1 MRLCVLSFNVN
12 FQSGLEFHCEV
23 VIPDNDALKP
33 AFYQGFV
40 EGFKVCRL
48 LLYKILQLVDACNLC
63 VPGGSVNRA
72 FLALLPELEDLIGNL
87 IIDLFVV
94 GLFEKLFL
102 EFLQSLVD
110 PISGILLSASDH
122 LCDVLLEL
130 CLVGGLIANQNFRI
144 PRARHIFEAGQEQD
158 ALRII
163 VESKRVPS
171 VVIEK
176 AKSILAKENKT
187 ELLER

>member
-1 MRLCVLSFNVN
+1 M
-12 FQSGLEFHCEV
+12 QSVRPWRQCQPCISRV
-23 VIPDNDALKP
+23 A
-33 AFYQGFV
+33 
-40 EGFKVCRL
+40 
-48 LLYKILQLVDACNLC
+48 
-63 VPGGSVNRA
+63 
-72 FLALLPELEDLIGNL
+72 PELEDLIGNL
-87 IIDLFVV
+87 IIGLFVI
-94 GLFEKLFL
+94 GFFEKLFL
-102 EFLQSLVD
+102 ELLQSFVD
-110 PISGILLSASDH
+110 AISGILLSASDH

-144 PRARHIFEAGQEQD
+144 PRARHIFEAGQEQG